1 MDDALD
7 AALRFL
13 SYRPRSEAEVRR
25 RLARRFPGPSV
36 DNAIATL
43 REQGLLD
50 DAAFAQFWR
59 QNRERSRP
67 KGASAMKWELLRM
80 GVSREVADDALE
92 GLDEDENA
100 YRAASG
106 YPEGS
111 PRRAAGWAS
120 RTTMPSGRSWS
131 RTFAGGGSGRRPQE
145 GPSGGCGASYRT
157 RLTAIYMARATD
169 SSKKIEVTI
178 AQAINIMTRMTASAT
193 LAPAVTA
200 SPVPRFRL
208 EARLTASPTK

>member
-36 DNAIATL
+36 DNAIVTL

-100 YRAASG
+100 YRAARGISRRLG
-106 YPEGS
+106 QSDYDAFRKKLVPYLRRRGFGPEATRGAVRRLWSELSDTVHGDIYGEGHGQQPEDVKS
-111 PRRAAGWAS
+111 PGN
-120 RTTMPSGRSWS
+120 
-131 RTFAGGGSGRRPQE
+131 Q
-145 GPSGGCGASYRT
+145 
-157 RLTAIYMARATD
+157 
-169 SSKKIEVTI
+169 
-178 AQAINIMTRMTASAT
+178 
-193 LAPAVTA
+193 
-200 SPVPRFRL
+200 
-208 EARLTASPTK
+208 

>member
-1 MDDALD
+1 MILMDDALD

-25 RLARRFPGPSV
+25 RLSRRFSHSSV

-59 QNRERSRP
+59 QSRERNRP
-67 KGASAMKWELLRM
+67 RGTSAMRWELLRM

-92 GLDEDENA
+92 GLDEDESA

-106 YPEGS
+106 ISRRLAEESRRLGQSDYDTFQKKLVPYLRRRGFGPETTKGAV
-111 PRRAAGWAS
+111 RRLWSELSDTVHGDVYGE
-120 RTTMPSGRSWS
+120 GRE
-131 RTFAGGGSGRRPQE
+131 Q
-145 GPSGGCGASYRT
+145 
-157 RLTAIYMARATD
+157 
-169 SSKKIEVTI
+169 
-178 AQAINIMTRMTASAT
+178 
-193 LAPAVTA
+193 
-200 SPVPRFRL
+200 
-208 EARLTASPTK
+208 